1 MGTRRESKAE
11 GVSADEKEAP
21 LDVDEGLVKLEAI
34 VAELDSGRLG
44 LEASIARYAEGIDL
58 LKRCNEVLTSHR
70 RRVLELTRDA
80 ERALV
85 AFDGDPDVETN
96 GGAQTGGGAG
106 GGASAGNGGSTTR
119 R

>member
-1 MGTRRESKAE
+1 
-11 GVSADEKEAP
+11 
-21 LDVDEGLVKLEAI
+21 
-34 VAELDSGRLG
+34 
-44 LEASIARYAEGIDL
+44 
-58 LKRCNEVLTSHR
+58 
-70 RRVLELTRDA
+70 LELTRDA